1 MAQRIAACCSL
12 LVFAVSI
19 LLGLQAENSF
29 STTLSRALLAL
40 AATYVVGL
48 VIGTMA
54 QKMAEEK
61 SGQDLSNEK
70 KKSDNSPVETGMNDR

>member
-1 MAQRIAACCSL
+1 MARKIAACCSL

-29 STTLSRALLAL
+29 STTLSRALLAM
-40 AATYVVGL
+40 AATFAVGL

-54 QKMAEEK
+54 QKMSEEK
-61 SGQDLSNEK
+61 SARDLSGAK
-70 KKSDNSPVETGMNDR
+70 KKIEESPAEIGANDR

>member
-29 STTLSRALLAL
+29 STTLSRALVAL

-54 QKMAEEK
+54 QKMADEK
-61 SGQDLSNEK
+61 SGRDLSNVK
-70 KKSDNSPVETGMNDR
+70 KKSEDSGVETGVNDR

>member
-40 AATYVVGL
+40 VATYGVGL
-48 VIGTMA
+48 VIGVMA
-54 QKMAEEK
+54 QKMSEEN
-61 SGQDLSNEK
+61 SGRDFSAEK
-70 KKSDNSPVETGMNDR
+70 KKIEESRTEIGSNDR